1 MKAMTKLFVLGA
13 VSAGVFAAVRAKR
26 RTAAKTQQMDA
37 FDLGDLDEPVIV
49 TEEVIVVT
57 EAGPYEIDMELIPA
71 DDRAQNQ
78 NQQDQSSFEMPGRGS
93 PPR

>member
-13 VSAGVFAAVRAKR
+13 VGAVAYAAVRAKQ
-26 RTAAKTQQMDA
+26 RTAGKTQQMDA
-37 FDLGDLDEPVIV
+37 FDLADLDEPVIV
-49 TEEVIVVT
+49 TEEVVVVT

-71 DDRAQNQ
+71 DDRAQDQ
-78 NQQDQSSFEMPGRGS
+78 SQQAQSSFEMPGRGS